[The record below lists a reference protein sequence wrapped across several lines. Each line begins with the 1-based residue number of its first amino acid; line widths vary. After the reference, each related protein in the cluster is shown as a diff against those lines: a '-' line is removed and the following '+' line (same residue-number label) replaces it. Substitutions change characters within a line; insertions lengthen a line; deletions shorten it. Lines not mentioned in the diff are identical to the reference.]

1 MTESPVRSHLPAL
14 AIILVVI
21 ISGALLLPS
30 LPEEVPIHFDAAGN
44 PDAYG
49 PATLFVILFSVF
61 MLFSFLFI
69 LLTDIFFVN
78 PVLPGKLMST
88 ANIIATAAI
97 SVVYGT
103 ALAMDIG
110 KLKNMNAGLT
120 FGFLTI
126 FAVGLLFYF
135 TAVRRLDE
143 STSALGSMEYF
154 EKTSPSWFYY
164 LLFFTIPLVP
174 RYLLLSDR
182 GIGILGV
189 LYRVTIPWH
198 DVESVTA
205 MNLGTGGKKAGL
217 PVKIYHTFTNLVL
230 IRITGKKAS
239 IIISPERREEYL
251 RIAGDFM
258 AGNPPV

>member
-1 MTESPVRSHLPAL
+1 MSESPVRFHLPAL
-14 AIILVVI
+14 MIILVVMI
-21 ISGALLLPS
+21 GGVVLLPS

-49 PATLFVILFSVF
+49 PSTSVVILFSVF
-61 MLFSFLFI
+61 MLGMFAFTLIS
-69 LLTDIFFVN
+69 DIFLVS
-78 PVLPGKLMST
+78 PVLPGKMM
-88 ANIIATAAI
+88 AAINVIIAATM

-103 ALAMDIG
+103 ALAMNIG
-110 KLKNMNAGLT
+110 KLKNMNIGLA

-143 STSALGSMEYF
+143 SASALGSVEYF

-164 LLFFTIPLVP
+164 LFFFTIPLVP

-189 LYRVTIPWH
+189 LYRVTIPWN
-198 DVESVTA
+198 DVESVTE

-217 PVKIYHTFTNLVL
+217 PVKIYHTFANLVL

-251 RIAGDFM
+251 RIVGDFM
-258 AGNPPV
+258 AVNPTD